1 MPGRNRQPRQ
11 PRGGHQRPSSSS
23 HTNTSN
29 RSQPQGFSRPPRRQ
43 HRGPDDRPVPAHA
56 SIQEGAAVSIVLKV
70 DQPTGSQ
77 VRGIVADL
85 LTRGD
90 HPRGVKVRLR
100 DGRVGRVQCLVSEAE
115 GLEGEALAG
124 GPGANVGRNGE
135 NGMSGNV
142 DGGRG
147 GRGARGGKGGY
158 HFERDIREND
168 EYFYDESKAAG
179 RDLGLFAQLEEADR
193 GHAVSRGPT
202 VASSEMATCPVCGNF
217 EGDERAVAFHVE
229 EHFAA

>member
-1 MPGRNRQPRQ
+1 M
-11 PRGGHQRPSSSS
+11 
-23 HTNTSN
+23 
-29 RSQPQGFSRPPRRQ
+29 
-43 HRGPDDRPVPAHA
+43 
-56 SIQEGAAVSIVLKV
+56 
-70 DQPTGSQ
+70 
-77 VRGIVADL
+77 ADL

-100 DGRVGRVQCLVSEAE
+100 DGRVGRVQRLVSEAE

-135 NGMSGNV
+135 NGMGVDV

-147 GRGARGGKGGY
+147 GRGTRGGRGGY

-168 EYFYDESKAAG
+168 EYFYDEGKTAG

-193 GHAVSRGPT
+193 RHAVSRGP
-202 VASSEMATCPVCGNF
+202 AAASEMATCPVFCS
-217 EGDERAVAFHVE
+217 VL
-229 EHFAA
+229 